1 MKLSAV
7 DGRLSKIGDVRVVFS
22 KRPGDPWKK
31 IVAIATN
38 ETSLDER
45 TIVSIYEK
53 RWSIEVLFKE
63 LRGTLGLDAYQMQTL
78 RGIERHLH
86 VVCLTHL
93 TLTHHSLSA
102 AGAQARKANTTVPLP
117 PLPQRREALR
127 EEVRTEQITR
137 FVNRIKHK
145 NIRRRVRDYLLAS

>member
-93 TLTHHSLSA
+93 TLPHHALRA
-102 AGAQARKANTTVPLP
+102 VGAKAKQANTDVSLP
-117 PLPQRREALR
+117 TFQQRLTAFRDDVHR
-127 EEVRTEQITR
+127 EQINR
-137 FVNRIKHK
+137 FTARIRNPK
-145 NIRRRVRDYLLAS
+145 IRKRVREFLLAA